1 MQRSWYSASW
11 YRVAQ
16 FKPRLRSHAN
26 IYRHHFRGGLWY
38 VLQDRTSGRF
48 HRFTPE
54 VYQVI
59 SLMDG
64 SRSVEEIWE
73 LVCER
78 LDADAITQ
86 DEMIGLLG
94 KLYSADVLYGDVP
107 PDIVE
112 LSDRSRKMKR
122 QKMIRSV
129 LNPLA
134 LRLPVFDPDDFLNA
148 TLPLVRPF
156 ISWFGAL
163 LFFAVLAYAGT
174 LTALH
179 WDELTANV
187 FDRVLATENLLLLL
201 IAYPC
206 TKALHELG
214 HAYVIKR
221 WGGDVHEIGL
231 MFLVFMP
238 VPYVDA
244 SDSIAFH
251 SKWQRALVAG
261 AGILTEIF
269 LAALAMV
276 VWVSAEEGIVRA
288 FAFNVMLIGG
298 VSTLLFNGNPL
309 LKFDGYYVLCDLLEI
324 PNLAPRGNRYLGYLI
339 QRYAFG
345 LSHAESPVTAPREG
359 FWFLTY
365 SISSFLYRLF
375 ITFAIIVLLVSME
388 LYAVGV
394 ALAIWAVFL
403 MLVLPLLKQGWYLL
417 TSPALRRHRGRALGM
432 TAAVLMLIVAVLF
445 FIPVP
450 YNTLA
455 QGYVATNP
463 QSAVNAGADGVV
475 VELLVEPG
483 EEVQPG
489 TPLIRLDDPLHAAQL
504 AMLEARIAEL
514 ELRLQAEQQVDQ
526 AAARVVS
533 EELKQARANLDAAR
547 VRAKELIV
555 RSGEQ
560 GYLILPE
567 YKDLIG
573 RFIRRGDPLA
583 YVASFQDPMIRV
595 VVNENSADQVR
606 RNTQGLSVRFAAS
619 PQTEYSARIVRDE
632 PALSTEL
639 PSLVLATEGGG
650 EIPLDPAAGPGRIQ
664 ALESLLRLDLR
675 LTDAPDV
682 ATYGDRVYVR
692 FSHGSEPVAAR
703 LYRGMMQVFLRYFS
717 V

>member
-1 MQRSWYSASW
+1 MSRSWYSSSW

-26 IYRHHFRGGLWY
+26 IYRHHFRGSLWY

-64 SRSVEEIWE
+64 HRSVEQIWE
-73 LVCER
+73 MVCER

-86 DEMIGLLG
+86 DEMISLLG

-112 LSDRSRKMKR
+112 LSDRGRKMKR
-122 QKMIRSV
+122 QKLIRSV

-134 LRLPVFDPDDFLNA
+134 LRIPVFDPDDFLAA
-148 TLPLVRPF
+148 TLPLIRPF

-163 LFFAVLAYAGT
+163 LFLGVVIYGGT

-179 WDELTANV
+179 WEELTANV
-187 FDRVLATENLLLLL
+187 FDRVLATENLLLLFL
-201 IAYPC
+201 AYPF

-221 WGGDVHEIGL
+221 WGGDVHEIGI

-269 LAALAMV
+269 LAALAMM
-276 VWVSAEEGIVRA
+276 VWSSAEEGFVRA

-309 LKFDGYYVLCDLLEI
+309 LKFDGYYVACDLLEI
-324 PNLAPRGNRYLGYLI
+324 PNLAPRANRYLGYLI

-345 LSHAESPVTAPREG
+345 LAEAESPVTAPREG
-359 FWFLTY
+359 FWFLIY

-375 ITFAIIVLLVSME
+375 ITFAIIVLLVSIE

-417 TSPALRRHRGRALGM
+417 TSPALRRHRGRALGA
-432 TAAVLMLIVAVLF
+432 TGAVLLAIVTLLF

-450 YNTLA
+450 YNTVA
-455 QGYVATNP
+455 QGYVATDSE
-463 QSAVNAGADGVV
+463 SAVNAGADGVV
-475 VELLVEPG
+475 AELLVQPG
-483 EEVQPG
+483 ATVQPG
-489 TPLIRLDDPLHAAQL
+489 TPLIRLDDPLQAAQL
-504 AMLEARIAEL
+504 KMLEARIAEL
-514 ELRLQAEQQVDQ
+514 ELRLQAELQVDQ
-526 AAARVVS
+526 AAARVVR
-533 EELKQARANLDAAR
+533 EELKQAQANLEAAQ
-547 VRAKELIV
+547 VKAEELVV
-555 RSGEQ
+555 RSGAE
-560 GYLILPE
+560 GRVILPE
-567 YKDLIG
+567 YKDLVG
-573 RFIRRGDPLA
+573 RFISRGDPLA

-595 VVNENSADQVR
+595 VVEENSADLVR
-606 RNTQGLSVRFAAS
+606 RQTQALSVRFAGFPDA
-619 PQTEYSARIVRDE
+619 EYQARIERYE

-650 EIPLDPAAGPGRIQ
+650 KIPLDPAQPGRMQ
-664 ALESLLRLDLR
+664 ALKSLLRLDLR
-675 LTDAPDV
+675 LTDAPAV

-703 LYRGMMQVFLRYFS
+703 LYRGAMQVFLRYFS

>member
-1 MQRSWYSASW
+1 MNRSWYSASW

-26 IYRHHFRGGLWY
+26 IYRHHFRGALWY

-54 VYQVI
+54 VYQLI

-64 SRSVEEIWE
+64 NRSVEQIWE

-112 LSDRSRKMKR
+112 LSDRGRKMKR
-122 QKMIRSV
+122 QKLIRSI

-134 LRLPVFDPDDFLNA
+134 LRLPVFDPDDFLKA

-163 LFFAVLAYAGT
+163 LFFAVVIYGAVLAALNWDA
-174 LTALH
+174 LT
-179 WDELTANV
+179 ENV
-187 FDRVLATENLLLLL
+187 VDRVLATENLLLLFL
-201 IAYPC
+201 AYPV

-221 WGGDVHEIGL
+221 WGGDVHEIGI

-269 LAALAMV
+269 LAAVAMM
-276 VWVSAEEGIVRA
+276 VWSSAEEGIVRA

-324 PNLAPRGNRYLGYLI
+324 PNLAPRANRYLGYLI
-339 QRYAFG
+339 QRYGFG
-345 LSHAESPVTAPREG
+345 LAHAESPVTAPREG
-359 FWFLTY
+359 GWFFVY

-375 ITFAIIVLLVSME
+375 ITFAIVVLLVSIE
-388 LYAVGV
+388 LHAVGV
-394 ALAIWAVFL
+394 ALALWAVFL
-403 MLVLPLLKQGWYLL
+403 MLVLPLLKQAWYLL
-417 TSPALRRHRGRALGM
+417 ASPSLRRHRGRALGV
-432 TAAVLMLIVAVLF
+432 TAAVMAALVTTLF

-455 QGYVATNP
+455 QGYVATNAEA
-463 QSAVNAGADGVV
+463 AVNAGADGMVAEV
-475 VELLVEPG
+475 L
-483 EEVQPG
+483 VQPGAEVEAG

-504 AMLEARIAEL
+504 RMLEARIAEL

-526 AAARVVS
+526 ASARVVN
-533 EELKQARANLDAAR
+533 EELQQARATLAAAQEK
-547 VRAKELIV
+547 AKGLVV
-555 RSGEQ
+555 RSATG
-560 GYLILPE
+560 GRVILPG
-567 YKDLIG
+567 YKDLVG
-573 RFIRRGDPLA
+573 RFIRRGDLLA
-583 YVASFQDPMIRV
+583 YVANFRDPLIRV
-595 VVNENSADQVR
+595 VVDENSADLVR
-606 RNTQGLSVRFAAS
+606 RNTQTLSVRFAGS
-619 PQTEYSARIVRDE
+619 PEAEYDARIVRDE
-632 PALSTEL
+632 PALSSEL

-650 EIPLDPAAGPGRIQ
+650 DIPLDPAQPGRMQ
-664 ALESLLRLDLR
+664 ALESVLRLDLR
-675 LTDAPDV
+675 LTEAPAV
-682 ATYGDRVYVR
+682 AVYGDRVYVR
-692 FSHGSEPVAAR
+692 FSHGNEPVAAR
-703 LYRGMMQVFLRYFS
+703 LYRGIMQVFLRYFS